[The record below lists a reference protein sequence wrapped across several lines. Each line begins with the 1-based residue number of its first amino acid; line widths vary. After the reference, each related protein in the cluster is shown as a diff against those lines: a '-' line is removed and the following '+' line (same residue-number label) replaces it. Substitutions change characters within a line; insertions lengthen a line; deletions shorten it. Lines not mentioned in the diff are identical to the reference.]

1 MAQKKPIAAAIFSMV
16 ISRRSAAARAVCRGV
31 LGVNYYCRDAGER
44 EGQPGEQEKLFFM
57 MSPLVL
63 DAQQPGRCLPARLIL
78 EIEAKS
84 RRKSTTASYDEIGP
98 ATGSGAN
105 SGGAIAPSL

>member
-57 MSPLVL
+57 MSSSRFGRAAAWPPLAGQAHPRNRSEKPKKINNRV
-63 DAQQPGRCLPARLIL
+63 I
-78 EIEAKS
+78 
-84 RRKSTTASYDEIGP
+84 
-98 ATGSGAN
+98 
-105 SGGAIAPSL
+105 